1 MFLGGLKPELSDNDI
16 KTHFEKYDRI
26 LEFIMPFDERKNA
39 RKRFGFITFEHE
51 ETMKELIKK
60 GKETI
65 GEHEV
70 DLKKATTKFEMHM
83 KRDHENKKHECN
95 ICQKPFMTKHGLKQ
109 HGEIHEDLDM
119 YRKVLAN
126 PNFSWGNSSNKS
138 QFVRSPMFQR
148 DETPAIQ
155 RSYMKS
161 GSSKLS
167 IFQQL
172 EKYQKKK
179 PTGTSPELVTID
191 DPIIH
196 R

>member
-1 MFLGGLKPELSDNDI
+1 MDFYIDYFLISLGRLASV
-16 KTHFEKYDRI
+16 R
-26 LEFIMPFDERKNA
+26 
-39 RKRFGFITFEHE
+39 
-51 ETMKELIKK
+51 
-60 GKETI
+60 
-65 GEHEV
+65 
-70 DLKKATTKFEMHM
+70 
-83 KRDHENKKHECN
+83 
-95 ICQKPFMTKHGLKQ
+95 
-109 HGEIHEDLDM
+109 HEDLDM
-119 YRKVLAN
+119 YRNVLAN

>member
-1 MFLGGLKPELSDNDI
+1 MEKVQITPLPGLFLANCLIP
-16 KTHFEKYDRI
+16 HFTNFFA
-26 LEFIMPFDERKNA
+26 FIFC
-39 RKRFGFITFEHE
+39 RFLYWLLFSNFS
-51 ETMKELIKK
+51 
-60 GKETI
+60 I
-65 GEHEV
+65 GRLASV
-70 DLKKATTKFEMHM
+70 
-83 KRDHENKKHECN
+83 R
-95 ICQKPFMTKHGLKQ
+95 
-109 HGEIHEDLDM
+109 HEDLDM
-119 YRKVLAN
+119 YRNVLAN